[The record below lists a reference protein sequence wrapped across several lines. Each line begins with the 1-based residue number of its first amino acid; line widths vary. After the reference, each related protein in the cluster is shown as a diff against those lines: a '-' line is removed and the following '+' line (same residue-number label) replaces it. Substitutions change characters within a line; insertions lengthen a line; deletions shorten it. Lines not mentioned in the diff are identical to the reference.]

1 MLQRSSSASA
11 ALRSRRARARR
22 RAGRCCYTITIS
34 GEVLSALVR
43 WNWISEHEVTD
54 KIKVAQAIAR
64 GLEEAAAARR

>member
-1 MLQRSSSASA
+1 
-11 ALRSRRARARR
+11 
-22 RAGRCCYTITIS
+22 
-34 GEVLSALVR
+34 LSALVR